1 MVHLVIFQKWI
12 AILVFDLD
20 AVLNKYVGDISY
32 LRCIKTCW
40 NHQGKR
46 NYDKVCSDIIN
57 IHILYHWQPSAF

>member
-40 NHQGKR
+40 KKKKNLLESPGEEK
-46 NYDKVCSDIIN
+46 
-57 IHILYHWQPSAF
+57 LW